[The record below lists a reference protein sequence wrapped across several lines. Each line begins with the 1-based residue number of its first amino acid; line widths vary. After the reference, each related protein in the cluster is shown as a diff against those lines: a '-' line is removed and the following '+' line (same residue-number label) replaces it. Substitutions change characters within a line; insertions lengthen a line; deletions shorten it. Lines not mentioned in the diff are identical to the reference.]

1 MVWKYFLP
9 LFILSLH
16 PFGRVFHRT
25 KYLIQ
30 MKSLI
35 STTLS
40 SNSLIYFSVSSNL
53 LLTLSSVPFY
63 FSYCILQFGSFIFL
77 SLLILS
83 LCSSIFFLISL
94 ILMIMITLNSLP
106 WRLPIF
112 PLFGSFSKVFF
123 YSFIWNIFSY
133 LLILSNSLIL
143 EKHPF
148 SSTLTA
154 SHQSYLL

>member
-1 MVWKYFLP
+1 MSFALFLLIIVLFVLILLHFDFLIYLKYKLFVRQVVWKYFLP

-106 WRLPIF
+106 
-112 PLFGSFSKVFF
+112 
-123 YSFIWNIFSY
+123 
-133 LLILSNSLIL
+133 
-143 EKHPF
+143 
-148 SSTLTA
+148 
-154 SHQSYLL
+154 